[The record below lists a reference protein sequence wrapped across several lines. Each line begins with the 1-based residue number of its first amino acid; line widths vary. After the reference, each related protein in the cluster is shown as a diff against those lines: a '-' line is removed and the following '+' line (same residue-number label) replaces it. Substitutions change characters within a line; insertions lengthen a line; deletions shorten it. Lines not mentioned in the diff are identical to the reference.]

1 MKLLRCHIENFGVL
15 SGFDQ
20 EFAEGLNV
28 LCRENGFGKSTLAA
42 FIKAMFYGL
51 PKSRTRSLTENERK
65 RYDPWQGGKYG
76 GFLEFEYQGVQ
87 YRVTRYFGKKEDSF
101 ALYDLTNRTESTR
114 FTENLGEDLFQLDA
128 DAFARST
135 FVPQMSGRDVTATTS
150 IRTKLTNLVEDTN
163 DLNNYDTA
171 MKRLQDYRKKLKLFK
186 GEGGQIAQLRQECRG
201 LESDIA
207 EAEKDIAPLETVCR
221 RIDVLNGEKDGI
233 DAQKEA
239 LREQLRQAN
248 EQKALRARQENLGQL
263 RGQLLEREA
272 ALAKLDA
279 QYPNGYPT
287 REELDEQRKNLTR
300 ALEAQRRV
308 SGRGEKASLSAE
320 ETRLLESLNRL
331 FAQGVPGETE
341 FAAWEKLRQ
350 DRDVLLRSREPGG
363 LSEREQADFQTLKR
377 TFAGGVPEEVRI
389 RETQRQCRRIA
400 ELQGMQRTKPERAK
414 KKPNLSLLVFGLA
427 LLILG
432 AVLASMKLTVP
443 GTCVLVLGAAAA
455 LVAVLIKKPDGRT
468 EDPIPTS
475 EEQELADLQ
484 RQRDAFLRRFYE
496 DVTEP
501 EEKLANLRADRQ
513 RYLDLSRRSAAWE
526 QQRREADAQLRQI
539 QAELEQAFA
548 YYYPGEVYDDGF
560 VQRLRDAARSQ
571 DSLTRQLL
579 EKQSL
584 LEEANKRDRREAEE
598 AVQTAREF
606 LNHYALSEPTAA
618 ACIQKA
624 ADDIQNRKM
633 FCAELENA
641 KKALDAFLE
650 KNGDVGPLQPIP
662 EPETLEIR
670 EKQIQIRLDELENSL
685 RDARQQRRSL
695 QESVERIPAWEDKLS
710 GLEDELREAE
720 RKCALAD
727 RTIALLE
734 QAKDS
739 LANSYVAKIEEGF
752 RRYAETLL
760 PGDLSNVLVDKDLK
774 LRIDAQGAA
783 RETESFS
790 AGLSDCISL
799 CMRLSLVD
807 ALFGE
812 ETPFLILDD
821 PFVNLDDE
829 HTKRAL
835 EMLRGVAED
844 HQILYLV
851 CNSSRA

>member
-186 GEGGQIAQLRQECRG
+186 GEGGQIAQLRQECRS

-221 RIDVLNGEKDGI
+221 RIDVLNGKKNGI

-248 EQKALRARQENLGQL
+248 EQKALCARQENLGQL

-320 ETRLLESLNRL
+320 ETQLLESLNRL

-341 FAAWEKLRQ
+341 FAAWEKLQQ

-377 TFAGGVPEEVRI
+377 TFAGGVPEEARI
-389 RETQRQCRRIA
+389 REAQRQCRRIA
-400 ELQGMQRTKPERAK
+400 ELQGMQRTKPERTE
-414 KKPNLSLLVFGLA
+414 KKPSLPLLVFGLA

-432 AVLASMKLTVP
+432 AVLATMKLTVP
-443 GTCVLVLGAAAA
+443 GICVLALGAAAA
-455 LVAVLIKKPDGRT
+455 LGAVLIKKPDGRT
-468 EDPIPTS
+468 EDPIPTA
-475 EEQELADLQ
+475 EEQELSCG
-484 RQRDAFLRRFYE
+484 AF
-496 DVTEP
+496 
-501 EEKLANLRADRQ
+501 
-513 RYLDLSRRSAAWE
+513 
-526 QQRREADAQLRQI
+526 
-539 QAELEQAFA
+539 
-548 YYYPGEVYDDGF
+548 
-560 VQRLRDAARSQ
+560 
-571 DSLTRQLL
+571 TR
-579 EKQSL
+579 
-584 LEEANKRDRREAEE
+584 
-598 AVQTAREF
+598 T
-606 LNHYALSEPTAA
+606 
-618 ACIQKA
+618 
-624 ADDIQNRKM
+624 
-633 FCAELENA
+633 
-641 KKALDAFLE
+641 
-650 KNGDVGPLQPIP
+650 
-662 EPETLEIR
+662 
-670 EKQIQIRLDELENSL
+670 
-685 RDARQQRRSL
+685 
-695 QESVERIPAWEDKLS
+695 
-710 GLEDELREAE
+710 
-720 RKCALAD
+720 
-727 RTIALLE
+727 
-734 QAKDS
+734 
-739 LANSYVAKIEEGF
+739 
-752 RRYAETLL
+752 
-760 PGDLSNVLVDKDLK
+760 
-774 LRIDAQGAA
+774 
-783 RETESFS
+783 
-790 AGLSDCISL
+790 
-799 CMRLSLVD
+799 
-807 ALFGE
+807 
-812 ETPFLILDD
+812 
-821 PFVNLDDE
+821 
-829 HTKRAL
+829 
-835 EMLRGVAED
+835 
-844 HQILYLV
+844 
-851 CNSSRA
+851 

>member
-87 YRVTRYFGKKEDSF
+87 YRVTRYFGKKEDRF

-320 ETRLLESLNRL
+320 ETQLLESLNRL

-377 TFAGGVPEEVRI
+377 AFAGGVPEEARI

-400 ELQGMQRTKPERAK
+400 ELQGMQRTKPERTE
-414 KKPNLSLLVFGLA
+414 KKPSLPLLFFGLA

-432 AVLASMKLTVP
+432 AVLATMKLTVP
-443 GTCVLVLGAAAA
+443 GICVLVLGAAAA
-455 LVAVLIKKPDGRT
+455 LAAVLIKKPDGRT
-468 EDPIPTS
+468 ENPIPTA

-484 RQRDAFLRRFYE
+484 RQRDAFLRCFYE

-539 QAELEQAFA
+539 QAELGQAFA
-548 YYYPGEVYDDGF
+548 YYYPGEAYDDGF

-571 DSLTRQLL
+571 NSLTRQLR

-584 LEEANKRDRREAEE
+584 LEETNERDRREAEE

-641 KKALDAFLE
+641 KKALSAFLE

-662 EPETLEIR
+662 ELETLEIR
-670 EKQIQIRLDELENSL
+670 EQQIQIRLDELENSL

>member
-221 RIDVLNGEKDGI
+221 RIDVLNGEKNGI

-272 ALAKLDA
+272 TLAKLDA

-308 SGRGEKASLSAE
+308 SSRGEKASLSAE

-377 TFAGGVPEEVRI
+377 TFAGGVPEEARI
-389 RETQRQCRRIA
+389 REAQRQCRRIA
-400 ELQGMQRTKPERAK
+400 ELQGMQRTKPERTE
-414 KKPNLSLLVFGLA
+414 KKPSLPLLVFGLA

-432 AVLASMKLTVP
+432 AVLATMKLTVP
-443 GTCVLVLGAAAA
+443 GICVLVLGAAAA
-455 LVAVLIKKPDGRT
+455 LGAVLIKKPDGRT
-468 EDPIPTS
+468 EDPIPTA

-513 RYLDLSRRSAAWE
+513 RYLDSFRRSAAWE

-539 QAELEQAFA
+539 QAELGQAFA
-548 YYYPGEVYDDGF
+548 YYYPGEAYDDGF

-571 DSLTRQLL
+571 DSLTRQLR

-584 LEEANKRDRREAEE
+584 LEEANERDRQEAEE

-606 LNHYALSEPTAA
+606 LNHYALSKPTAA

-641 KKALDAFLE
+641 KKALSAFLE

-662 EPETLEIR
+662 ELETLEIR

-720 RKCALAD
+720 RKCVLAD

-739 LANSYVAKIEEGF
+739 LANSYVTKIEEGF

-774 LRIDAQGAA
+774 LRIDARGAA

>member
-1 MKLLRCHIENFGVL
+1 MKLLRCHIEDFGVL

-221 RIDVLNGEKDGI
+221 RIDVLNGEKNGI

-320 ETRLLESLNRL
+320 ETQLLESLNRL

-377 TFAGGVPEEVRI
+377 AFAGGVPEEARI
-389 RETQRQCRRIA
+389 REAQRQCRRIA
-400 ELQGMQRTKPERAK
+400 ELQGMQQTKPERTE
-414 KKPNLSLLVFGLA
+414 KKPSLPLLVFGLA

-432 AVLASMKLTVP
+432 AVLAMMKLTVP
-443 GTCVLVLGAAAA
+443 GICVLALGAAAA
-455 LVAVLIKKPDGRT
+455 LAAVLIKKPDGRT
-468 EDPIPTS
+468 EDPIPTA

-484 RQRDAFLRRFYE
+484 RQRDAFLRCFYE
-496 DVTEP
+496 GVTEP
-501 EEKLANLRADRQ
+501 EEKLAALRTDRQ
-513 RYLDLSRRSAAWE
+513 RYLDLSRRNAAWE
-526 QQRREADAQLRQI
+526 QQRRETDARLRQI
-539 QAELEQAFA
+539 RAELEQAFA
-548 YYYPGEVYDDGF
+548 RYYPGEAYDDGF
-560 VQRLRDAARSQ
+560 VQRLRDAVRNYET
-571 DSLTRQLL
+571 LNRQLR
-579 EKQSL
+579 EKQTQL
-584 LEEANKRDRREAEE
+584 AEANAQDLREKETAI
-598 AVQTAREF
+598 QTAREF
-606 LNHYALSEPTAA
+606 LDRYALSEPTAVG
-618 ACIQKA
+618 CIQKA
-624 ADDIQNRKM
+624 AEDIQTRKM

-641 KKALDAFLE
+641 QKTLNAFLE
-650 KNGDVGPLQPIP
+650 KNGDVGPVQPIP
-662 EPETLEIR
+662 EPEALEAQ
-670 EKQIQIRLDELENSL
+670 EKQLQTRLNELENSL

-720 RKCALAD
+720 RKCVLAD

-739 LANSYVAKIEEGF
+739 LANSYVTKIEEGF

-774 LRIDAQGAA
+774 LRIDARGAA

>member
-20 EFAEGLNV
+20 EFTEGLNV

-186 GEGGQIAQLRQECRG
+186 GEGGQIAQLRQECRS

-221 RIDVLNGEKDGI
+221 RIDVLNGEKNGI

-308 SGRGEKASLSAE
+308 SSRGEKASLSAE
-320 ETRLLESLNRL
+320 ETQLLESLNRL

-377 TFAGGVPEEVRI
+377 AFAGGVPEEARI
-389 RETQRQCRRIA
+389 REAQRQCRRIA
-400 ELQGMQRTKPERAK
+400 ELQGMQRTKPERTE
-414 KKPNLSLLVFGLA
+414 KKPSLPLLVFGLA

-432 AVLASMKLTVP
+432 AVLATMKLTVP
-443 GTCVLVLGAAAA
+443 GICVLALGAAAA
-455 LVAVLIKKPDGRT
+455 LGAVLIKKPDGRT
-468 EDPIPTS
+468 EDPIPTA

-526 QQRREADAQLRQI
+526 QQRREADTQLRQI
-539 QAELEQAFA
+539 QAELGQAFA
-548 YYYPGEVYDDGF
+548 YYYPGEAYDDGF

-571 DSLTRQLL
+571 DSLTRQLR

-584 LEEANKRDRREAEE
+584 LEEANERDRREADE

-641 KKALDAFLE
+641 KKALSAFLE

-662 EPETLEIR
+662 ELETLEIR
-670 EKQIQIRLDELENSL
+670 EQQIQIRLDELENSL
-685 RDARQQRRSL
+685 RDARQQRRYF

-774 LRIDAQGAA
+774 LRIDARGAA

>member
-186 GEGGQIAQLRQECRG
+186 GEGGQIAQLRQECRD

-221 RIDVLNGEKDGI
+221 RIDVLNGEKNGI

-320 ETRLLESLNRL
+320 ETQLLESLNRL
-331 FAQGVPGETE
+331 FAQGVPEETE

-400 ELQGMQRTKPERAK
+400 ELQGMQRTKPERAE
-414 KKPNLSLLVFGLA
+414 KKPSLPLLVFGLA

-432 AVLASMKLTVP
+432 AVLATMKLTVP
-443 GTCVLVLGAAAA
+443 GICVLALGAAAA
-455 LVAVLIKKPDGRT
+455 LGAVLIKKPDGRT
-468 EDPIPTS
+468 ENPIPTA

-539 QAELEQAFA
+539 QAELGQAFA
-548 YYYPGEVYDDGF
+548 YYYPGEAYDDGF

-571 DSLTRQLL
+571 DSLTRQLR

-584 LEEANKRDRREAEE
+584 LEEANERDRREADK

-641 KKALDAFLE
+641 KKALSAFLE

-670 EKQIQIRLDELENSL
+670 EQQIQIRLDELENSL
-685 RDARQQRRSL
+685 RDARQQRRYL

-739 LANSYVAKIEEGF
+739 LANSYVTKIEEGF

-774 LRIDAQGAA
+774 LRIDARGAA

-835 EMLRGVAED
+835 EMLHGVAED

>member
-101 ALYDLTNRTESTR
+101 ALYDLTNRMESTR

-186 GEGGQIAQLRQECRG
+186 GEGGQIAQLRQECRS

-308 SGRGEKASLSAE
+308 SSRGEKASLSAE
-320 ETRLLESLNRL
+320 ETRRLESLNRL

-377 TFAGGVPEEVRI
+377 AFAGGVPEEARI
-389 RETQRQCRRIA
+389 REAQRQCRRIA
-400 ELQGMQRTKPERAK
+400 ELQGMQRTKPERTE
-414 KKPNLSLLVFGLA
+414 KKPSLPLLVFGLA

-432 AVLASMKLTVP
+432 AVLVTMKLTVP
-443 GTCVLVLGAAAA
+443 GICVLVLGAAAA
-455 LVAVLIKKPDGRT
+455 LGAVLIKKPDGRT
-468 EDPIPTS
+468 EDPIPTA

-484 RQRDAFLRRFYE
+484 RQRDAFLRCFYE

-539 QAELEQAFA
+539 QAELGQAFA
-548 YYYPGEVYDDGF
+548 YYYPGEAYDDGF

-571 DSLTRQLL
+571 DSLTRQLR

-584 LEEANKRDRREAEE
+584 LEEANERDRREADE

-720 RKCALAD
+720 RKCVLAD

>member
-15 SGFDQ
+15 SDFDR
-20 EFAEGLNV
+20 EFTDGLNV

-76 GFLEFEYQGVQ
+76 GFLEFEYRGIQ

-114 FTENLGEDLFQLDA
+114 FSEDLGEELFQLDA

-135 FVPQMSGRDVTATTS
+135 FVPQMSDRDVAATTS
-150 IRTKLTNLVEDTN
+150 IRAKLTNLVEDTN

-171 MKRLQDYRKKLKLFK
+171 MKRLQDYRKGLKLFK

-201 LESDIA
+201 LESAIA
-207 EAEKDIAPLETVCR
+207 EAEKDKAPLETVCR
-221 RIDVLNGEKDGI
+221 RIDALNLEKDGI
-233 DAQKEA
+233 DAQRET

-248 EQKALRARQENLGQL
+248 EQKALRVRQENLEQL
-263 RGQLLEREA
+263 RGQLRERGA

-287 REELDEQRKNLTR
+287 NEELDEQRKNLTR
-300 ALEAQRRV
+300 ALDAQKRV

-320 ETRLLESLNRL
+320 ETRQLESLNRL
-331 FAQGVPGETE
+331 FSQGVPGETE
-341 FAAWEKLRQ
+341 LAAWEKLRQ

-363 LSEREQADFQTLKR
+363 LSEQEQADFQTLKR
-377 TFAGGVPEEVRI
+377 TFAGGVPEETQI
-389 RETQRQCRRIA
+389 RDAQRQCRRIA
-400 ELQGMQRTKPERAK
+400 ELQGMQRTKPERAA
-414 KKPNLSLLVFGLA
+414 KKPSLPLLVFGLV
-427 LLILG
+427 LLVLG
-432 AVLASMKLTVP
+432 AVLTAIKLAVP
-443 GTCVLVLGAAAA
+443 GICALVLGAAAA
-455 LVAVLIKKPDGRT
+455 LAAVLVKKPDGRAA
-468 EDPIPTS
+468 DPVPTA

-484 RQRDAFLRRFYE
+484 RLRNAFLGRFYV

-501 EEKLANLRADRQ
+501 EEKLAALWANRQ
-513 RYLDLSRRSAAWE
+513 RYLDMSQRNAAWE

-539 QAELEQAFA
+539 RAELGKAFA
-548 YYYPGEVYDDGF
+548 HYYPGEAYDDGF
-560 VQRLRDAARSQ
+560 VQRMRDAVRNYE
-571 DSLTRQLL
+571 SLNRQLQ
-579 EKQSL
+579 EKQTQL
-584 LEEANKRDRREAEE
+584 AEANAKDLRGEKMAI
-598 AVQTAREF
+598 QTVREF
-606 LNHYALSEPTAA
+606 LDRYALSEPTAVG
-618 ACIQKA
+618 CIQKA
-624 ADDIQNRKM
+624 AEDIQNRKL
-633 FCAELENA
+633 FCTELENA

-650 KNGDVGPLQPIP
+650 KNGDVGPVQPIP
-662 EPETLEIR
+662 ELETLEAQ
-670 EKQIQIRLDELENSL
+670 EKQIQIQMDALENSL

-710 GLEDELREAE
+710 NLEDELREAE
-720 RKCALAD
+720 RKCALVD
-727 RTIALLE
+727 RTMALLE

-739 LANSYVAKIEEGF
+739 LANSYVTKIEEGF
-752 RRYAETLL
+752 QRYAETLL
-760 PGDLSNVLVDKDLK
+760 PGDLGNVLVDKDLK

-835 EMLRGVAED
+835 EMLRKVAED

-851 CNSSRA
+851 CNSSRI

>member
-186 GEGGQIAQLRQECRG
+186 GEGGQIAQLRQECRD

-221 RIDVLNGEKDGI
+221 RIDVLNGEKNGI

-308 SGRGEKASLSAE
+308 SSRGEKASLSAE

-350 DRDVLLRSREPGG
+350 DRDVLQRSREPGG

-400 ELQGMQRTKPERAK
+400 ELQGMQRTKPERAE
-414 KKPNLSLLVFGLA
+414 KKPSLPLLVFGLA

-432 AVLASMKLTVP
+432 AVLATMKLTVP
-443 GTCVLVLGAAAA
+443 GICVLALGAAAA
-455 LVAVLIKKPDGRT
+455 LAAVLIKKPDGRT
-468 EDPIPTS
+468 EDPIPTA

-539 QAELEQAFA
+539 QAELGQAFA
-548 YYYPGEVYDDGF
+548 CYYPGEAYDDGF

-571 DSLTRQLL
+571 DSLTRQLR

-584 LEEANKRDRREAEE
+584 LEEANERDRQEAEE

-606 LNHYALSEPTAA
+606 LNHYALSETTAA

-641 KKALDAFLE
+641 KKALSVFLE

-670 EKQIQIRLDELENSL
+670 EKRIQIRLDELENSL
-685 RDARQQRRSL
+685 RDARQQRRYL

-739 LANSYVAKIEEGF
+739 LANSYVTKIEEGF

-774 LRIDAQGAA
+774 LRIDARGAA

-799 CMRLSLVD
+799 CMHLSLVD

-851 CNSSRA
+851 CNSSRV